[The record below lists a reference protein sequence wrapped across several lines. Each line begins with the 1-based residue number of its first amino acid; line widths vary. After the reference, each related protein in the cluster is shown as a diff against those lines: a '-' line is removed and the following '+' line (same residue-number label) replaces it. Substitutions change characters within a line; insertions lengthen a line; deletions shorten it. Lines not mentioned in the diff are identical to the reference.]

1 VSKCLGSIA
10 LAIALFAA
18 APAFSQVAFPF
29 PAWLEN
35 FPGATPD
42 LRSTDSLAESSYS
55 VDAQPSEVIAH
66 YRKLFEAQGLPF
78 QANFDGMGWSIRAE
92 AKECNLLIVI
102 RQRPEG
108 TFAKVDCVAK
118 DAASAAAPAAGNI
131 EIITGTT
138 KAKDSGT
145 AGSKATSDWAE
156 RVRQHNQEFP
166 PAKFNKDH
174 HDMPAPPLEWPDW
187 LTHVR
192 GAPLKPKSGMDPAKY
207 AYMRAQYTTNVPMTE
222 IFDFYRNL
230 LKEHGYPPK
239 ASLATG
245 HTFTGIQQN
254 ALGYVNG
261 YNFPDGIPGAHTAIE
276 ISFDRT
282 VLNGPITVTL
292 RFSTHEYV
300 DKRNH

>member
-10 LAIALFAA
+10 LAIVLLAV
-18 APAFSQVAFPF
+18 APALSQAAFPF
-29 PAWLEN
+29 PAWLED
-35 FPGATPD
+35 FPGAAPNV
-42 LRSTDSLAESSYS
+42 RSTDSMAESSYS
-55 VDAQPSEVIAH
+55 VDAQPSEVLEH
-66 YRKLFEAQGLPF
+66 YRKLFDAQGLPF
-78 QANFDGMGWSIRAE
+78 QSNFDGMGWSVRAE
-92 AKECNLLIVI
+92 AKECNLLIQV
-102 RQRPEG
+102 RTGGYG
-108 TFAKVDCVAK
+108 TIAKVDCVVK

-131 EIITGTT
+131 EIITGTA
-138 KAKDSGT
+138 KAKGT
-145 AGSKATSDWAE
+145 GGANSKATSDWAE
-156 RVRQHNQEFP
+156 RVRQHQQEFP
-166 PAKFNKDH
+166 APKLNTDH
-174 HDMPAPPLEWPDW
+174 HDMPAPPLVWPEW

-192 GAPLKPKSGMDPAKY
+192 GAQLKPKPGMDPAKY
-207 AYMRAQYTTNVPMTE
+207 AYMKAQYTTNIPMTE

-239 ASLATG
+239 ATIATG

-282 VLNGPITVTL
+282 VLNGPITVSL
-292 RFSTHEYV
+292 RFSTHDYV